1 MFFSRRDHKNGIY
14 PTHNKVCVG
23 FTLIEL
29 LVVIAVISM
38 LLSMVMVVFVTTRA
52 RARDA
57 ERKLEVKTMQDA
69 FELYFTSFR
78 VYPISAEPIVLTR
91 TDPVSLA
98 MASGGAINEMPLDPL
113 NADVY
118 VYIYNSPTGSTYV
131 LTYYLETDTIL
142 HKNTGLQTVTP
153 GL

>member
-1 MFFSRRDHKNGIY
+1 MNFFFHK
-14 PTHNKVCVG
+14 KG

-38 LLSMVMVVFVTTRA
+38 LMSLIVVVFGTTRA

-57 ERKLEVKTMQDA
+57 ERELEVKSMQDA

-78 VYPISAEPIVLTR
+78 TYPISTGPTVLTR
-91 TDPVSLA
+91 TDPISLA
-98 MASGGAINEMPLDPL
+98 MASGGAINEMPLDPI
-113 NADVY
+113 NAGVY

-131 LTYYLETDTIL
+131 LTYYLETDTIPL
-142 HKNTGLQTVTP
+142 KNPGLQTVTP